1 MKSRKT
7 KRKSYTLVIIFL
19 IILLILGII
28 GFIYL
33 NKDEEK
39 SVVKVERTIP
49 GYEYTLEEN
58 EIEIYKDTFKKLESI
73 LDEEEIDKEEYAKCI
88 SELFI
93 IDFYTLDNKLSK
105 NDIGGV
111 QFVYPSIKDN
121 YVEKARSTFYKYLE
135 VKENRTQELPNVS
148 EITNTEVEKTI
159 FKIKDTKES
168 KEAYKVSISWE
179 YEEDLDYEKEAD
191 LYVVEESNK
200 LYIIEMD

>member
-1 MKSRKT
+1 MKRRK
-7 KRKSYTLVIIFL
+7 KSYTKIIIIFV
-19 IILLILGII
+19 ILLILGII

-39 SVVKVERTIP
+39 SVIKVERTIP
-49 GYEYTLEEN
+49 GFEYTLEEN
-58 EIEIYKDTFKKLESI
+58 ETEIYKDTFKKLESI

-121 YVEKARSTFYKYLE
+121 FVEKARSTFYKYLE
-135 VKENRTQELPNVS
+135 VKEGRTQTLPIVS
-148 EITNTEVEKTI
+148 EITSVLAEKTL
-159 FKIKDTKES
+159 FKVKDTKEN

-191 LYVVEESNK
+191 LYVVVESNK
-200 LYIIEMD
+200 LYIVEMD

>member
-1 MKSRKT
+1 MKTRK
-7 KRKSYTLVIIFL
+7 KRYTSIIIILV
-19 IILLILGII
+19 ILLILGII

-39 SVVKVERTIP
+39 SVIKVERTIP

-121 YVEKARSTFYKYLE
+121 FVEKARSTFYKYLE
-135 VKENRTQELPNVS
+135 VKEGRTQSLPVVS
-148 EITNTEVEKTI
+148 EITSVLAEKTL
-159 FKIKDTKES
+159 FKVKDTKEN

-200 LYIIEMD
+200 LYIIETD

>member
-1 MKSRKT
+1 MKTRK
-7 KRKSYTLVIIFL
+7 KRYTSIIIILV
-19 IILLILGII
+19 ILLILGII

-39 SVVKVERTIP
+39 SVIKVERTIP

-121 YVEKARSTFYKYLE
+121 FVEKARSTFYKYLE
-135 VKENRTQELPNVS
+135 VKEGRTQSLPVVS
-148 EITNTEVEKTI
+148 EITSVLAEKTL
-159 FKIKDTKES
+159 FKVKDTKEN

-179 YEEDLDYEKEAD
+179 YEEELDYEKEAII
-191 LYVVEESNK
+191 YVVEENNK

>member
-1 MKSRKT
+1 MKTRK
-7 KRKSYTLVIIFL
+7 KRYTSIIIILV
-19 IILLILGII
+19 ILLILGII

-39 SVVKVERTIP
+39 SVIKVERTIP

-121 YVEKARSTFYKYLE
+121 FVEKTRSTFYKYLE
-135 VKENRTQELPNVS
+135 VKEGRTQSLPIVS
-148 EITNTEVEKTI
+148 EITSVLAEKTL
-159 FKIKDTKES
+159 FKVKDTKEN

>member
-7 KRKSYTLVIIFL
+7 KRKSYIIIIIFL
-19 IILLILGII
+19 IILLILGIV

-33 NKDEEK
+33 NEDEEK
-39 SVVKVERTIP
+39 SVIKVERTIP

-58 EIEIYKDTFKKLESI
+58 ETEIYKDTFKNLESI
-73 LDEEEIDKEEYAKCI
+73 LDQEEIDKEEYAKCI

-121 YVEKARSTFYKYLE
+121 FVEKARSTFYKYLE
-135 VKENRTQELPNVS
+135 VKEGRTQSLPIVS
-148 EITNTEVEKTI
+148 EITSVLAEKTL
-159 FKIKDTKES
+159 FKVKDTKEN

-179 YEEDLDYEKEAD
+179 YEEDLDYEKEAN
-191 LYVVEESNK
+191 LYLVEESNK

>member
-1 MKSRKT
+1 MKTRK
-7 KRKSYTLVIIFL
+7 KRYTSIIIILV
-19 IILLILGII
+19 ILLILGII

-39 SVVKVERTIP
+39 SVIKVERTIP

-58 EIEIYKDTFKKLESI
+58 ETKLYKSAFKKLESI

-121 YVEKARSTFYKYLE
+121 FVEKARSTFYKYLE
-135 VKENRTQELPNVS
+135 VKEGRTQSLPVVS
-148 EITNTEVEKTI
+148 EITSVLAEKTL
-159 FKIKDTKES
+159 FKVKDTKEN

-200 LYIIEMD
+200 LYIVEMD

>member
-1 MKSRKT
+1 MKTRK
-7 KRKSYTLVIIFL
+7 KRYTSIIIILV
-19 IILLILGII
+19 ILLILGII

-39 SVVKVERTIP
+39 SVIKVERTIP

-121 YVEKARSTFYKYLE
+121 FVEKARSTFYKYLE
-135 VKENRTQELPNVS
+135 VKEGRTQSLPVVS
-148 EITNTEVEKTI
+148 EITSVLAEKTL
-159 FKIKDTKES
+159 FKVKDTKEN

-179 YEEDLDYEKEAD
+179 YEEDLDYEKEAII
-191 LYVVEESNK
+191 YVVEESNK

>member
-1 MKSRKT
+1 MKTRK
-7 KRKSYTLVIIFL
+7 KSYTLIIIIL
-19 IILLILGII
+19 VILLILGII

-39 SVVKVERTIP
+39 SVIKVERTIP

-73 LDEEEIDKEEYAKCI
+73 LDEEEIDKEEYTKCI

-121 YVEKARSTFYKYLE
+121 FVEKARSTFYKYLE
-135 VKENRTQELPNVS
+135 VKEGRTQTLPVVS
-148 EITNTEVEKTI
+148 EITSVLAEKTL
-159 FKIKDTKES
+159 FKVKDTKEN

-200 LYIIEMD
+200 LYIVEMD

>member
-1 MKSRKT
+1 MKTRK
-7 KRKSYTLVIIFL
+7 KRYTSIIIILV
-19 IILLILGII
+19 ILLILGII

-39 SVVKVERTIP
+39 SVIKVERTIP

-121 YVEKARSTFYKYLE
+121 FVEKARSTFYKYLE
-135 VKENRTQELPNVS
+135 VKEGRTQSLPVVS
-148 EITNTEVEKTI
+148 EITSVLAEKTL
-159 FKIKDTKES
+159 FKVKDTKEN

-179 YEEDLDYEKEAD
+179 YEENLDYEKEAD

>member
-1 MKSRKT
+1 MKTRK
-7 KRKSYTLVIIFL
+7 KRYTSIIIILV
-19 IILLILGII
+19 ILLILGII

-39 SVVKVERTIP
+39 SVIKVERTIP

-121 YVEKARSTFYKYLE
+121 FVEKARSTFYKYLE
-135 VKENRTQELPNVS
+135 VKEGRTQSLPVVS
-148 EITNTEVEKTI
+148 EITSVLAEKTL
-159 FKIKDTKES
+159 FKVKDTKEN

-191 LYVVEESNK
+191 LYAVEESNK

>member
-1 MKSRKT
+1 MKTRK
-7 KRKSYTLVIIFL
+7 KRYTSIIIILV
-19 IILLILGII
+19 ILLILGII

-39 SVVKVERTIP
+39 SVIKVERTIP

-121 YVEKARSTFYKYLE
+121 FVEKARSTFYKYLE
-135 VKENRTQELPNVS
+135 VKEGRTQSLPVVS
-148 EITNTEVEKTI
+148 EITSVLAEKTL
-159 FKIKDTKES
+159 FKVKDTKEN
-168 KEAYKVSISWE
+168 KEAYKVSISWK
-179 YEEDLDYEKEAD
+179 YEENLDYEKEAD

>member
-1 MKSRKT
+1 MKTRK
-7 KRKSYTLVIIFL
+7 KRYTSIIIILV
-19 IILLILGII
+19 ILLILGII

-39 SVVKVERTIP
+39 SVIKVERTIP

-121 YVEKARSTFYKYLE
+121 FVEKARSTFYKYLE
-135 VKENRTQELPNVS
+135 VKEGRTQSLPVVS
-148 EITNTEVEKTI
+148 EITSVLAEKTL
-159 FKIKDTKES
+159 FKVKDTKEN

>member
-1 MKSRKT
+1 MKTRK
-7 KRKSYTLVIIFL
+7 KSYALIIIILV
-19 IILLILGII
+19 ILLILGII

-39 SVVKVERTIP
+39 SVIKVERTIP

-58 EIEIYKDTFKKLESI
+58 ETEIYKDTFKNLESI

-121 YVEKARSTFYKYLE
+121 FVEKARSTFYKYLE
-135 VKENRTQELPNVS
+135 VKEGRTQTLPIVS
-148 EITNTEVEKTI
+148 EITSVLAEKTL
-159 FKIKDTKES
+159 FKVKDTKEN

-179 YEEDLDYEKEAD
+179 YEEDLDYEKEAN
-191 LYVVEESNK
+191 LYLVEESNK
-200 LYIIEMD
+200 LYIVEMD

>member
-1 MKSRKT
+1 MKTRK
-7 KRKSYTLVIIFL
+7 KRYTSIIIILV
-19 IILLILGII
+19 ILLILGII

-39 SVVKVERTIP
+39 SVIKVERTIP

-93 IDFYTLDNKLSK
+93 IDFYTLDNKISK

-121 YVEKARSTFYKYLE
+121 FVEKARSTFYKYLE
-135 VKENRTQELPNVS
+135 VKEGRTQSLPVVS
-148 EITNTEVEKTI
+148 EITSVLAEKTL
-159 FKIKDTKES
+159 FKVKDTKEN

>member
-1 MKSRKT
+1 MKTRK
-7 KRKSYTLVIIFL
+7 KSYTLIIIIL
-19 IILLILGII
+19 VILLILGII

-39 SVVKVERTIP
+39 SVIKVERTIP

-58 EIEIYKDTFKKLESI
+58 ETEIYKDTFKNLESI

-121 YVEKARSTFYKYLE
+121 FVEKARSTFYKYLE
-135 VKENRTQELPNVS
+135 VKEGRTQTLPVVS
-148 EITNTEVEKTI
+148 EITSVLAEKTL
-159 FKIKDTKES
+159 FKVKDTKEN

-200 LYIIEMD
+200 LYIVEMD

>member
-58 EIEIYKDTFKKLESI
+58 ETKLYKDTFNKLESI
-73 LDEEEIDKEEYAKCI
+73 LDEEEINKEEYAKCI

>member
-1 MKSRKT
+1 MKTRK
-7 KRKSYTLVIIFL
+7 KSYTLIIIIL
-19 IILLILGII
+19 VILLIFGII

-33 NKDEEK
+33 NKDKEK

-58 EIEIYKDTFKKLESI
+58 ETEIYKDTFKKLESI
-73 LDEEEIDKEEYAKCI
+73 LDKEEIDKEEYAKCI

-111 QFVYPSIKDN
+111 QFIYPSIKDN
-121 YVEKARSTFYKYLE
+121 FVEKARSTFYKYLE
-135 VKENRTQELPNVS
+135 VKEGRTQTLPIVS
-148 EITNTEVEKTI
+148 EITSVLAEKTL
-159 FKIKDTKES
+159 FKVKDTKEN

-200 LYIIEMD
+200 LYIVEMD

>member
-1 MKSRKT
+1 MKTRK
-7 KRKSYTLVIIFL
+7 KRYTSIIIILV
-19 IILLILGII
+19 ILLILGII

-39 SVVKVERTIP
+39 SVIKVERTIP

-121 YVEKARSTFYKYLE
+121 FVEKARSTFYKYLE
-135 VKENRTQELPNVS
+135 VKEGRTQSLPVVS
-148 EITNTEVEKTI
+148 EITSVLAEKTL
-159 FKIKDTKES
+159 FKVKDTKEN

-191 LYVVEESNK
+191 LYVAEESNK